1 MAIKE
6 NLKRCLRCN
15 SVSVRP
21 RKGVGRTRHY
31 RVLAKLPI
39 PDAFEIPT
47 CRRCGAEYS
56 DASIDRALDQVL
68 AAVYVD
74 SLQTLAKESI
84 RKLTE
89 RDAAMKK
96 RSISQRQLE
105 LALGLSQGYLSRLLS
120 GHGKP
125 STPLVLLLGGP
136 MGEEFGW
143 RGFALPD
150 LQDRLGWRA
159 ASVGLGLVWGVW
171 HLPLFFIEGTA
182 QADIPLALFLLSV
195 VAMSVVLAWLVNNTA
210 GSVVAALL
218 FHTAVN
224 FWPSVVP
231 VLPTEVSYR
240 AYALVVAMLVML
252 ALLALALTQQRG
264 RADASPRCIAA
275 KP

>member
-125 STPLVLLLGGP
+125 STPLVLLLGLLSLSPEQTLREVQRFWTLAGLP
-136 MGEEFGW
+136 NSTAELAQEE
-143 RGFALPD
+143 
-150 LQDRLGWRA
+150 
-159 ASVGLGLVWGVW
+159 SVG
-171 HLPLFFIEGTA
+171 
-182 QADIPLALFLLSV
+182 
-195 VAMSVVLAWLVNNTA
+195 
-210 GSVVAALL
+210 
-218 FHTAVN
+218 
-224 FWPSVVP
+224 
-231 VLPTEVSYR
+231 
-240 AYALVVAMLVML
+240 
-252 ALLALALTQQRG
+252 
-264 RADASPRCIAA
+264 
-275 KP
+275 